1 MPQTRR
7 AKQAGS
13 AALDRL
19 RASIEAAETALK
31 DLQGEVSRDS
41 RDLLKDIGKTL
52 KATQRNLT
60 RSRRRIA
67 KDIEHIENALVKGKA
82 PSRPAAKQATAS
94 ARARPPRSKAA
105 RAKRTTKRTR
115 RNGRRRNARL
125 PNGPR
130 PNGPQ
135 PNAPRQTDRG
145 ETDHG
150 QTARQ
155 TDYGQSSRRALSPP
169 ARRLGP
175 GLAPGSG
182 ASRRRGPGLRAD
194 APRPDGDVP
203 VGKPPLGV
211 LYVSDDR

>member
-67 KDIEHIENALVKGKA
+67 KDIEHLEHALVKGKA
-82 PSRPAAKQATAS
+82 PSKATSAS
-94 ARARPPRSKAA
+94 GDSKAA
-105 RAKRTTKRTR
+105 RPKRSVKRTTATAKRTTTKRT
-115 RNGRRRNARL
+115 
-125 PNGPR
+125 
-130 PNGPQ
+130 
-135 PNAPRQTDRG
+135 
-145 ETDHG
+145 
-150 QTARQ
+150 TAKR
-155 TDYGQSSRRALSPP
+155 TTVKATAKRTATKRTTVKRKTAKRKT
-169 ARRLGP
+169 AK
-175 GLAPGSG
+175 
-182 ASRRRGPGLRAD
+182 
-194 APRPDGDVP
+194 
-203 VGKPPLGV
+203 VG
-211 LYVSDDR
+211 